1 MVTVMWKANLYY
13 FLTFLVLMVYGG
25 QVCPFLESL
34 TLEELALPLA
44 LGLVT
49 AALTRAASMRAW
61 VDQASLLSQARH
73 LFMLDMGLFAGLG
86 VVLTAFNTVFYH
98 FPIESG
104 LKLLLG
110 SVTLGLFFS
119 TALALERERQVFLRL
134 EESPRTSGL
143 MSQGSSL
150 TRRFAWMAVIGLGLT
165 GIDLMLVILK
175 DLDWLAQSPSSLG
188 DARMAVA
195 EEIELVLVVLAGLIM
210 LVLFSYAQNLRL
222 MFDHQLQV
230 LDRVAQG
237 TLDAYVRVATDDELG
252 MIAAHTNQMID
263 GLKERNR
270 VRQLFGKVVSPA
282 IAQHLMSEADGAL
295 PKSQRRYAVVLFSDV
310 RGFTRRAE
318 AIRPEAVVEDLNRYF
333 TRMVELVH
341 AEGGIVD
348 KFIGDGMMVV
358 FGLDDSAEAANRAV
372 RTGLAMLR
380 AVPCLEG
387 ISSPLEIGVGIHSG
401 EVVAGVIGAPERLEF
416 TCIGDTV
423 NTAARLEGE
432 TRGLKVP
439 LLISARL
446 RSELKGPESDF
457 SWISQG
463 HRLLKGRAE
472 PVEVFGLSEL

>member
-1 MVTVMWKANLYY
+1 MVTRMCKANLYY
-13 FLTFLVLMVYGG
+13 LVTFLVLMVYGG

-34 TLEELALPLA
+34 SLGELALPLA
-44 LGLVT
+44 LGLS
-49 AALTRAASMRAW
+49 AASLTRVTLVRAW
-61 VDQASLLSQARH
+61 VDEASLLSQARQ
-73 LFMLDMGLFAGLG
+73 LFLLDISLFAGLG
-86 VVLTAFNTVFYH
+86 IVLTAFNAVVYH

-119 TALALERERQVFLRL
+119 TALALEREREVFLRL
-134 EESPRTSGL
+134 EESPRTTGL
-143 MSQGSSL
+143 QSQGSSL
-150 TRRFAWMAVIGLGLT
+150 TRRFAWMAVLGLGLA

-188 DARMAVA
+188 DARLAVA
-195 EEIELVLVVLAGLIM
+195 EEIELVLVVLAGLIL

-230 LDRVAQG
+230 LDRVASG
-237 TLDAYVRVATDDELG
+237 ALDAYVRVATDDELG

-282 IAQHLMSEADGAL
+282 IAQHLMSEADGHL
-295 PKSQRRYAVVLFSDV
+295 PKSQRRHAVVLFSDV

-318 AIRPEAVVEDLNRYF
+318 GSHPEAVVEDLNRYF

-358 FGLDDSAEAANRAV
+358 FGLDDAAAAASRAV
-372 RTGLAMLR
+372 RTGLAMLS
-380 AVPCLEG
+380 AVRHLEG
-387 ISSPLEIGVGIHSG
+387 LSSPLEIGVGIHSG

-432 TRGLKVP
+432 TRGLGLP

-446 RSELKGPESDF
+446 KAELSDPEADLP
-457 SWISQG
+457 WVDLG
-463 HRLLKGRAE
+463 LRVLKGRAE
-472 PVEVFGLSEL
+472 PVEVFGLSTQ